1 MSCEAGNDLDC
12 STQSGSLSTDQLKD
26 RQPGSSFPAAHPR
39 SPGHPRSHIKRE
51 RGAAL
56 VSAPKHISIG
66 PEGVYTSKCNAVSGA
81 PVSSLPRSVLLLS
94 GDNSKLIPFR
104 VLWDSGSSHCVLSPR
119 AARRL
124 GFVFPDNPEGHGTMT
139 VADGST
145 TLIYGWTSAIR
156 VAPPH
161 HLRSSSGSL
170 PLVTHLASMQCLVAD
185 ISEDVIIGFDYILP
199 SHGQFFEDIK
209 GQRFFQLCPGREPAS
224 PTVKIPL
231 TARAPGSGN
240 HARWPPW
247 WTRSGG
253 PAPCRWP
260 NMSIPL
266 SRAPITPPCAELRAG
281 WPAPP
286 RFLFYLMV

>member
-1 MSCEAGNDLDC
+1 MSCEAGNDSDR
-12 STQSGSLSTDQLKD
+12 STQSGSLSTDEFKN

-39 SPGHPRSHIKRE
+39 SPGRPRSHIKRE

-56 VSAPKHISIG
+56 ISAPKHISIG

-199 SHGQFFEDIK
+199 LQGGFCREQGRDYFRLASTAAAEAPAVCIPREALGSNHALRARQRTRRHLLPMRRKPSHGTAEEGED
-209 GQRFFQLCPGREPAS
+209 REALVHS
-224 PTVKIPL
+224 Q
-231 TARAPGSGN
+231 G
-240 HARWPPW
+240 
-247 WTRSGG
+247 
-253 PAPCRWP
+253 
-260 NMSIPL
+260 
-266 SRAPITPPCAELRAG
+266 
-281 WPAPP
+281 
-286 RFLFYLMV
+286 